1 MNIGLDL
8 NTLNSRLGI
17 TFEAYKVWNREMLM
31 NMSQN
36 IQAVIGTQSAA
47 VNLGEMNSWGY
58 ELSLNWKDKIGKDFK
73 YKIGLNTGYSDN
85 SVLNMDWVTNYLYR
99 QLTYGER
106 TDFTSNWG
114 MQCIGMFR
122 SFQDI
127 QEYVQA
133 NNITS
138 YMGLS
143 PDQIRPGMLIYKDVR
158 GTNGV
163 GGPDGIVDQNDDQV
177 HLSNRTN
184 PYGFSLNLSAE
195 WKGISLSTQFQAN
208 WGGYSFIDGAALKTG
223 DGLAITNMPTFW
235 NPDDMFVYEDITD
248 GSGNVIMKQNRE
260 AHYPNLAYQSVNAA
274 TSNFWRVSGTRIKW
288 SRITLAYSLPAKW
301 LRTLG
306 IGIKSVRLNVTGQNL
321 LSLYNPFPEKYIDP
335 MSNYGRYPALRKF
348 TLGVNVSF

>member
-1 MNIGLDL
+1 M
-8 NTLNSRLGI
+8 
-17 TFEAYKVWNREMLM
+17 
-31 NMSQN
+31 
-36 IQAVIGTQSAA
+36 
-47 VNLGEMNSWGY
+47 
-58 ELSLNWKDKIGKDFK
+58 
-73 YKIGLNTGYSDN
+73 
-85 SVLNMDWVTNYLYR
+85 TNYLYR